1 MKGIYKNGEK
11 ACHCRKADAGKGNSG
26 RDSRHGKPAHLLYGK
41 KEMRDVE
48 LPSYGYSQ
56 RVYAG
61 WMSLFINA
69 SEGVDVDIFL
79 TKIPK
84 ENIYNKI
91 GMQVKLKRAS
101 ASESHDTDSDYHQ
114 RLDTISSGEY
124 MMLGL
129 SGGEDFYYLS
139 TLLTV
144 VADSLDELEYKYREL
159 EKRVKGQGMIPV
171 IPDKLMIEY
180 LMRRFDMTPNR
191 ARETIY
197 NACRQYAKKKPVCY
211 ATNGGLARYNDLAMN
226 SKIMQQCRAF
236 RVACEFLPE
245 SRAFSLP
252 KLHPWLLN
260 FCEDGHAYYVCEF
273 KRGEE
278 LLLSDMI
285 RSTGIQQEMRPVT
298 RRVAILAPGANRSLI
313 SECGIKF
320 FCTVDDEWDL
330 AVTESVPDDEV
341 WNGVPVV

>member
-1 MKGIYKNGEK
+1 MAATHNEDIK
-11 ACHCRKADAGKGNSG
+11 D
-26 RDSRHGKPAHLLYGK
+26 LLS
-41 KEMRDVE
+41 V
-48 LPSYGYSQ
+48 
-56 RVYAG
+56 
-61 WMSLFINA
+61 
-69 SEGVDVDIFL
+69 
-79 TKIPK
+79 
-84 ENIYNKI
+84 
-91 GMQVKLKRAS
+91 
-101 ASESHDTDSDYHQ
+101 
-114 RLDTISSGEY
+114 
-124 MMLGL
+124 
-129 SGGEDFYYLS
+129 
-139 TLLTV
+139 
-144 VADSLDELEYKYREL
+144 
-159 EKRVKGQGMIPV
+159 IPV
-171 IPDKLMIEY
+171 IPDKLMIED

-191 ARETIY
+191 ARDTIY

>member
-1 MKGIYKNGEK
+1 MVKSNLNHGTVVGTLGNFSASIGKAKSKKTFNVSAIVAAALKNG
-11 ACHCRKADAGKGNSG
+11 
-26 RDSRHGKPAHLLYGK
+26 
-41 KEMRDVE
+41 
-48 LPSYGYSQ
+48 
-56 RVYAG
+56 
-61 WMSLFINA
+61 
-69 SEGVDVDIFL
+69 
-79 TKIPK
+79 
-84 ENIYNKI
+84 
-91 GMQVKLKRAS
+91 
-101 ASESHDTDSDYHQ
+101 
-114 RLDTISSGEY
+114 
-124 MMLGL
+124 
-129 SGGEDFYYLS
+129 
-139 TLLTV
+139 TV
-144 VADSLDELEYKYREL
+144 
-159 EKRVKGQGMIPV
+159 
-171 IPDKLMIEY
+171 
-180 LMRRFDMTPNR
+180 
-191 ARETIY
+191 
-197 NACRQYAKKKPVCY
+197 
-211 ATNGGLARYNDLAMN
+211 YNDLAMN

-320 FCTVDDEWDL
+320 FCTVDDDWDL
-330 AVTESVPDDEV
+330 AVTEAVPDDEV

>member
-1 MKGIYKNGEK
+1 MAAIHNEDIK
-11 ACHCRKADAGKGNSG
+11 D
-26 RDSRHGKPAHLLYGK
+26 LLS
-41 KEMRDVE
+41 V
-48 LPSYGYSQ
+48 
-56 RVYAG
+56 
-61 WMSLFINA
+61 
-69 SEGVDVDIFL
+69 
-79 TKIPK
+79 IP
-84 ENIYNKI
+84 I
-91 GMQVKLKRAS
+91 
-101 ASESHDTDSDYHQ
+101 
-114 RLDTISSGEY
+114 
-124 MMLGL
+124 
-129 SGGEDFYYLS
+129 
-139 TLLTV
+139 
-144 VADSLDELEYKYREL
+144 
-159 EKRVKGQGMIPV
+159 

-211 ATNGGLARYNDLAMN
+211 ATNEGLARYNDLTMN
-226 SKIMQQCRAF
+226 
-236 RVACEFLPE
+236 
-245 SRAFSLP
+245 
-252 KLHPWLLN
+252 PWLLN

-320 FCTVDDEWDL
+320 FCTVDDDWDL
-330 AVTESVPDDEV
+330 AVTEAVPDDEV

>member
-1 MKGIYKNGEK
+1 MAAIHNEDIK
-11 ACHCRKADAGKGNSG
+11 D
-26 RDSRHGKPAHLLYGK
+26 LLS
-41 KEMRDVE
+41 V
-48 LPSYGYSQ
+48 
-56 RVYAG
+56 
-61 WMSLFINA
+61 
-69 SEGVDVDIFL
+69 
-79 TKIPK
+79 IP
-84 ENIYNKI
+84 I
-91 GMQVKLKRAS
+91 
-101 ASESHDTDSDYHQ
+101 
-114 RLDTISSGEY
+114 
-124 MMLGL
+124 
-129 SGGEDFYYLS
+129 
-139 TLLTV
+139 
-144 VADSLDELEYKYREL
+144 
-159 EKRVKGQGMIPV
+159 
-171 IPDKLMIEY
+171 IPDKLMTEY

-211 ATNGGLARYNDLAMN
+211 ATNGGLARYNDLTMN

-298 RRVAILAPGANRSLI
+298 RRGRIEALFPNAASSFFARWTTSGI
-313 SECGIKF
+313 S
-320 FCTVDDEWDL
+320 
-330 AVTESVPDDEV
+330 P
-341 WNGVPVV
+341 

>member
-1 MKGIYKNGEK
+1 MAATHNEDIK
-11 ACHCRKADAGKGNSG
+11 D
-26 RDSRHGKPAHLLYGK
+26 LLS
-41 KEMRDVE
+41 V
-48 LPSYGYSQ
+48 
-56 RVYAG
+56 
-61 WMSLFINA
+61 
-69 SEGVDVDIFL
+69 
-79 TKIPK
+79 
-84 ENIYNKI
+84 
-91 GMQVKLKRAS
+91 
-101 ASESHDTDSDYHQ
+101 
-114 RLDTISSGEY
+114 
-124 MMLGL
+124 
-129 SGGEDFYYLS
+129 
-139 TLLTV
+139 
-144 VADSLDELEYKYREL
+144 
-159 EKRVKGQGMIPV
+159 IPV

-180 LMRRFDMTPNR
+180 LTPNR

-197 NACRQYAKKKPVCY
+197 TACRQYAKKKPVCY

-320 FCTVDDEWDL
+320 FCTVDDDWDL
-330 AVTESVPDDEV
+330 AVTEAVPDDEV

>member
-1 MKGIYKNGEK
+1 
-11 ACHCRKADAGKGNSG
+11 
-26 RDSRHGKPAHLLYGK
+26 
-41 KEMRDVE
+41 
-48 LPSYGYSQ
+48 
-56 RVYAG
+56 
-61 WMSLFINA
+61 
-69 SEGVDVDIFL
+69 
-79 TKIPK
+79 
-84 ENIYNKI
+84 
-91 GMQVKLKRAS
+91 
-101 ASESHDTDSDYHQ
+101 
-114 RLDTISSGEY
+114 
-124 MMLGL
+124 
-129 SGGEDFYYLS
+129 
-139 TLLTV
+139 
-144 VADSLDELEYKYREL
+144 
-159 EKRVKGQGMIPV
+159 
-171 IPDKLMIEY
+171 
-180 LMRRFDMTPNR
+180 
-191 ARETIY
+191 
-197 NACRQYAKKKPVCY
+197 
-211 ATNGGLARYNDLAMN
+211 MN

-320 FCTVDDEWDL
+320 FCTVDDDWDL
-330 AVTESVPDDEV
+330 AVTEAVPDDEV